1 MSPDRGHSGE
11 EIVLTAIWVTAGAT
25 AVLALTSLVAVI
37 TWRENRRRER
47 EDQVAAKILE
57 AAHKE
62 FSGKK
67 DVVDLKDKLSGYG
80 VLAVLVGLVAWL
92 VKKESGKRD

>member
-1 MSPDRGHSGE
+1 
-11 EIVLTAIWVTAGAT
+11 VLTATWALVGVT

-57 AAHKE
+57 AARKE
-62 FSGKK
+62 FSAKNE
-67 DVVDLKDKLSGYG
+67 VVDLKDKLSGYG
-80 VLAVLVGLVAWL
+80 VLLAVAAVVAWL
-92 VKKESGKRD
+92 VKKDNEKRD